1 MVGLI
6 FLRNS
11 ADAAFLNPLFA
22 GAGNWANQKQR
33 PAIASLRIN
42 DHDVYRKV
50 FATQHAGLSDVQRQ
64 RTGVLFGCLHDVQ
77 SEIEFERELNNPGV
91 RRRKNLAECGGLTP
105 DIRRAEICMIESI
118 EKLGSEL
125 EVTILIDVDFLRN
138 REVEIREPRAAHD
151 PNSSAPKCLRRGTQ
165 CGKRIGVEPT
175 LDGSLRRWQLRIR
188 NEVWP
193 RHAIAA
199 EIQSAAATENGGQWE
214 PALQDMDPG
223 DLPVSEEQTDWLR
236 P

>member
-1 MVGLI
+1 LE
-6 FLRNS
+6 
-11 ADAAFLNPLFA
+11 
-22 GAGNWANQKQR
+22 
-33 PAIASLRIN
+33 IA
-42 DHDVYRKV
+42 
-50 FATQHAGLSDVQRQ
+50 
-64 RTGVLFGCLHDVQ
+64 
-77 SEIEFERELNNPGV
+77 FERELKNPGV
-91 RRRKNLAECGGLTP
+91 RRRKNLGECGGLTP
-105 DIRRAEICMIESI
+105 DIRRAEICMNESI

-138 REVEIREPRAAHD
+138 REVEIRETGAAHD

-223 DLPVSEEQTDWLR
+223 DLPVSEEQIHRLR
-236 P
+236 PRLTPSPSASPRQFVYVTDGDAVRDIKFCGTALGPEIVRILRHTVHADIHTRTDGAGR